1 MKILS
6 VLALILMA
14 GCTVGPTMAD
24 LETQAMLTGDWSAVD
39 KREQSIARRNLR
51 RGSVSNCPA
60 KYLSYCEIG
69 LGKKRCS
76 CINRDSLEMMLRG
89 F

>member
-14 GCTVGPTMAD
+14 GCTVSPTMD
-24 LETQAMLTGDWSAVD
+24 ELEAQAMLTGDWSAVER
-39 KREQSIARRNLR
+39 RENSVARRKFR
-51 RGSVSNCPA
+51 IGGDCPA
-60 KYLSYCEIG
+60 NYMNYCESG
-69 LGKKRCS
+69 LGEKRCS
-76 CINRDSLEMMLRG
+76 CIKRDSFEMMLIT